1 VSKGPGIL
9 MRRVMTLLEGAPG
22 RRMTR
27 KALDDTLIG
36 EGYFAQNVL
45 RSIQSLSR
53 RRLLFLK

>member
-1 VSKGPGIL
+1 
-9 MRRVMTLLEGAPG
+9 MTLLEGAPG